1 MSQAMAQHPQVVGA
15 APGEALRARQQKTTA
30 VNRAMAGTAP
40 GEALQAWQRQTGT
53 MPQVDAHVEMRL
65 QHAPAEPRG
74 AARCVVLPRSRQH
87 RQARATPADHRGAA
101 PPARAE

>member
-1 MSQAMAQHPQVVGA
+1 MSHAMAQYPQVAGA
-15 APGEALRARQQKTTA
+15 APEEALQAQQQEMTA

-40 GEALQAWQRQTGT
+40 EEALQARQRQTET
-53 MPQVDAHVEMRL
+53 LPQVDAHVEARRR
-65 QHAPAEPRG
+65 HAPAEPHG